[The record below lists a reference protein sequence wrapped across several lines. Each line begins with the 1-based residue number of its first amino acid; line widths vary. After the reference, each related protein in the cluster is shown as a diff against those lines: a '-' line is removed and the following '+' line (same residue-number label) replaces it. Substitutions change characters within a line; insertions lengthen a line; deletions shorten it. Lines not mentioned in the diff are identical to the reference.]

1 MWPMTWLFQ
10 VVRLS
15 GATNFKGWDEM
26 YQYSDQLRDS
36 HKVLKELGQSF
47 WSDRQPNGYSSDK
60 AEWLSAEMFERRI
73 RFADAI
79 YRNGR
84 TRRSVEKIMDRI
96 GATPQTRALV
106 ASVGSSPKDQFIALM
121 CSPELMGLNYV

>member
-1 MWPMTWLFQ
+1 M
-10 VVRLS
+10 
-15 GATNFKGWDEM
+15 
-26 YQYSDQLRDS
+26 DS
-36 HKVLKELGQSF
+36 KEVLEELGQSF
-47 WSDRQPNGYSSDK
+47 WSSRQPNGYSSDK

-79 YRNGR
+79 YQNGR
-84 TRRSVEKIMDRI
+84 TRRSVNKIMDRI
-96 GATPQTRALV
+96 GATQQTRALV